1 MKSFCFALL
10 FFNFFN
16 LCSQSNLS
24 YGIENSLEYNFRL
37 PRKINGTLNSFAIF
51 HEELLFTCKFKNHL
65 IFMGP
70 QYSRFT
76 GYNMFDPAD
85 NYLKNSFGI
94 NFGYQY
100 EHRLSEKFDGTY
112 FCTRLIFSLYNYNFY
127 EHSLGNGAPLKQ
139 STIVENTISFGLK
152 KYFSNKTFF
161 QFGLGF
167 GSTQGF
173 FLMIESFMISSSV
186 GIGMQF

>member
-1 MKSFCFALL
+1 MKSFCFVL
-10 FFNFFN
+10 FFFSFVN
-16 LCSQSNLS
+16 LFSQTKLS

-37 PRKINGTLNSFAIF
+37 PQTNDGSLNSFAVF
-51 HEELLFTCKFKNHL
+51 HEELLFTCKIKNHL
-65 IFMGP
+65 IFIGP

-76 GYNMFDPAD
+76 GFMFDPAD
-85 NYLKNSFGI
+85 NYLKNSLGI

-100 EHRLSEKFDGTY
+100 EHRLSEKFDRTY
-112 FCTRLIFSLYNYNFY
+112 FCTRLVFSIYNYNSY

-152 KYFSNKTFF
+152 KYFSKKTFF

-186 GIGMQF
+186 GLGIQF